1 MELFKN
7 LRLNYGRSVLR
18 KRSASVKRVSKSFN
32 FSTTEKIG
40 ILWDATDDSGYH
52 DLLAFNKKLTES
64 GKHIEVLAWIP
75 GKTVSDK
82 LIGLTNMKFLKT
94 TDINF
99 AFIPFSEDA
108 KSFMGKK
115 YDVLIDINPSRVF
128 PLTYIAALSPSPM
141 KVGVDND
148 SDTQNSPYDL
158 MIQTG
163 RVINI
168 GTFLE
173 QVSHYLSIINNSSTR
188 V

>member
-1 MELFKN
+1 
-7 LRLNYGRSVLR
+7 
-18 KRSASVKRVSKSFN
+18 
-32 FSTTEKIG
+32 
-40 ILWDATDDSGYH
+40 
-52 DLLAFNKKLTES
+52 
-64 GKHIEVLAWIP
+64 
-75 GKTVSDK
+75 
-82 LIGLTNMKFLKT
+82 MKFLKT

-108 KSFMGKK
+108 KSFMEKK

-128 PLTYIAALSPSPM
+128 PLTYIATLSPSPM

-163 RVINI
+163 HVINI

-173 QVSHYLSIINNSSTR
+173 QVAHYLSIINNLRYEGLIVSL
-188 V
+188 